1 MVDNNEHTA
10 AYKSTVHPDFLKT
23 MANPYARMALHS
35 AGMTKQLLARVM
47 DESLPVMG
55 AGFFASLSGKP
66 DRTTG
71 CLRMYERA
79 GDIAV
84 SASACSL
91 MEKGRVGC

>member
-23 MANPYARMALHS
+23 MVTPYARMALHS

-55 AGFFASLSGKP
+55 ADFFASLSGK
-66 DRTTG
+66 
-71 CLRMYERA
+71 L
-79 GDIAV
+79 AV
-84 SASACSL
+84 PPAACACTSAQATSPCPPPPAA
-91 MEKGRVGC
+91 